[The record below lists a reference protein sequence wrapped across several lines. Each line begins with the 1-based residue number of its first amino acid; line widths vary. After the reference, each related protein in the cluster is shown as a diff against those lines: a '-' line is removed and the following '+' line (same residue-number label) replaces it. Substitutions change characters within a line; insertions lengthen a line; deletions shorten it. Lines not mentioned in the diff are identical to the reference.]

1 METKTIEKRLTNLEN
16 LVHAIIRKIDNDKF
30 YQNAD
35 ISGVRHGQGEIESKL
50 QSEVDY
56 LAIMTDT
63 EMPEEFI

>member
-1 METKTIEKRLTNLEN
+1 MDLEKRLTNLEN
-16 LVHAIIRKIDNDKF
+16 LVRAIIRKIDNDKF

-35 ISGVRHGQGEIESKL
+35 ISGVRHGQAESESKL

-63 EMPEEFI
+63 EIPEEII